1 MAGLYDR
8 TAQVIELAAA
18 NDVVDEEVFVE
29 SILLAP
35 TAGGIF
41 TLELGTQTI
50 SVTTLAEAYVI
61 PWNRKVDHVKVTA
74 KPAGTLYIILGK
86 KS

>member
-8 TAQVIELAAA
+8 TAQVIELATA

-29 SILLAP
+29 NIFLAP
-35 TAGGIF
+35 TAGGVF

-50 SVTTLAEAYVI
+50 SVTVVVDTYVI

-74 KPAGTLYIILGK
+74 KPAGTLYVLLGK